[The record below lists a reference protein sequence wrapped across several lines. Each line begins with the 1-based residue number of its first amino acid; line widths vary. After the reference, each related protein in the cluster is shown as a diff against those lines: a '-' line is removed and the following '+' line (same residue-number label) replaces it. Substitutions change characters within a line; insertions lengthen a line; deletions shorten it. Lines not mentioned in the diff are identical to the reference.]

1 MAANLYI
8 GTCSWKYDSWRGLI
22 YPENGELNYLR
33 HYAQHYDTVE
43 IDQWFWSLF
52 EPDHVVLPRADV
64 VDDYAA
70 SVPESFRFTIKVPNS
85 VTLTHFYRKQ
95 KNDPLKENAHFL
107 SVDVFNRFL
116 DSIHPLLDQTFSFM
130 LQFEYLN
137 KQKMESQNQFQ
148 DRLAEFVEPFARDI
162 PLGIEIRNPNYLNKS
177 FFEFLNS
184 VDVHYVFLQGYYMPD
199 ITEVFGS
206 FAGLF
211 NDRCVIRLHGP
222 DRKGIEQKSSKVW
235 NRIYDSKDQE
245 LDRIA
250 DMVLELENRQVD
262 VALNVN
268 NHYEG
273 SSPLTTQRFQ
283 DLYENKK
290 HS

>member
-1 MAANLYI
+1 MAAKLFI
-8 GTCSWKYDSWRGLI
+8 GTCSWKYESWRGLI
-22 YPENGELNYLR
+22 YPETGELNYLR
-33 HYAQHYDTVE
+33 YYAQHYDTVE

-64 VDDYAA
+64 VDEYAK

-95 KNDPLKENAHFL
+95 KNDPLKENVNFL
-107 SVDVFNRFL
+107 SVDLFNRFL
-116 DSIHPLLDQTFSFM
+116 DSIQPLLNQTFSLM

-137 KQKMESQNQFQ
+137 KQKMGSQKQFQ
-148 DRLAEFVEPFARDI
+148 DLLAKFVEPFARDV

-199 ITEVFGS
+199 ITGIFRS
-206 FAGLF
+206 FAGSF

-222 DRKGIEQKSSKVW
+222 DRKGIEKKSSGVW
-235 NRIYDSKDQE
+235 NQIYDSKDQE

-250 DMVLELENRQVD
+250 DMILELEEHQVD

-273 SSPLTTQRFQ
+273 SSPLTIERFHNY
-283 DLYENKK
+283 YENKK
-290 HS
+290 RF